1 MRERWE
7 QVAPADFWFRSPVPG
22 PQKASGPTLKAA
34 RGWAKAGE
42 QEASSV

>member
-7 QVAPADFWFRSPVPG
+7 QEAPADFWFRSPVPG
-22 PQKASGPTLKAA
+22 PEKVSGPTLKAA
-34 RGWAKAGE
+34 QGLTKAGE